1 MEEASLPAR
10 GGVAPGAA
18 QAPPP
23 QQGQPRRRQQ
33 QQPGPQEGQ
42 QQQQI
47 TAKVDL
53 LTLQGRAGKL
63 LHLTRLYAKSAHY
76 ARAAPAA
83 PRDEEQTC
91 LLYLSN
97 NPDGLPEPFE
107 QAPLFTDDELHV
119 LLESSDPANAE
130 LGRVKA
136 ENLNW
141 SKADLVLRWVRAR
154 GLDRATRTLRNMADL
169 IKRAEG
175 KEVTRQRPAQQPQ
188 GKVRGQPQH
197 PPPPQPPS
205 HQQQQEQQQ
214 EQQQQGRRSQNAS
227 PVTPHVSSNG
237 RKSGGGQQGQS
248 GGTPPSAGAP
258 SPAFAWSAFQNSPD
272 PKSLPVPSFLV
283 KVSSKFGIPLPPPP
297 PPQVV
302 SAAEQAAM
310 DEALGEADEYSPA
323 PSPRQPARGRRSS
336 NSTGSGPPSKNKDR
350 RRASQTIA
358 PSPIRG
364 SSQLAGTPESGQ
376 QHVQNDAPRSAHRG
390 DAGPSAN
397 AEATIALRQALGLVE
412 RG

>member
-10 GGVAPGAA
+10 GGAAPGAA

-33 QQPGPQEGQ
+33 QQLVPQEGQ
-42 QQQQI
+42 QQQQQQQQI
-47 TAKVDL
+47 ATKVDL

-76 ARAAPAA
+76 ARATPAD
-83 PRDEEQTC
+83 PRDEESC
-91 LLYLSN
+91 LLYLSS

-107 QAPLFTDDELHV
+107 QAPLFSDDELHV

-141 SKADLVLRWVRAR
+141 SKPDLILRWVRAR

-188 GKVRGQPQH
+188 GKGRGQPQH

-205 HQQQQEQQQ
+205 QQQQQ
-214 EQQQQGRRSQNAS
+214 EQQQQGKRSQNAS

-248 GGTPPSAGAP
+248 GGTPPNAGAP

-310 DEALGEADEYSPA
+310 DEALGEAEYSPE

-336 NSTGSGPPSKNKDR
+336 NSTSSGPPNKNKDR

-376 QHVQNDAPRSAHRG
+376 QHVQHDTPRSAHRG